1 MADAGNRNGGTEG
14 QWPVAI
20 TFVLCLLFL
29 AAIGLKVKAD
39 HDGHQTA
46 MLAEATGT
54 AQLAAARTREVLTA
68 TQAAIVSSARV
79 SSEAAAAEAAGLKA
93 VTAVGVF
100 DAQGALLQPELVSA
114 ADAGPMTAAAQLAT
128 PTGWVGVV
136 ARGGRQF
143 APAVAVQGADG
154 GTVVAFLSLSGLPA
168 PGPGRRIV
176 VTGDGGAVMAAIPA
190 AGFPE
195 VATAGEALGTS
206 ALSPDQPGAVLSS
219 QADGLPLVVGVAP
232 VMETIAVYV
241 SRDRSGLDAMWTR
254 NVLFFMLLF
263 LGPVLAFG
271 GVYFL
276 VQGQAER
283 FAVLRAMTREAE
295 RRLRIAMDGAQCGVW
310 DWDLDADRVYMS
322 QLMATTLGLSGAGRF
337 DAEDV
342 LSTLDDDDRARIRAA
357 LQASIRIGTV
367 DVTVR
372 VPGDTTGR
380 RLQIRGRAAHDRTA
394 PGVVR
399 AIGVAMEV
407 TGAAASTG
415 SADAALTSVN
425 AVRSELGAIVEALP
439 GACAIWNRQRKLVF
453 ANCEFRT
460 VFQLPDSA
468 VAPGADYSSV
478 SRLAAAQV
486 AGGGMRPDG
495 DTGAEL
501 VDLKSGIALRLME
514 RATSDGGLVSF
525 AIDITRQKADEER
538 LLRSERQTRSV
549 VSELDK
555 AQREAAEL
563 AEMYNAA
570 RLKAEEASAAKSNFL
585 ANMSHELRTP
595 LTAILGFSDMLRK
608 QMYGPLGAEQYA
620 EYARSI
626 HESGEHLLALI
637 VDVLDMA
644 KVEAGKFEIHP
655 KPTYIDELI
664 EQVVR
669 MVGARAAEKGVELE
683 VDPSDIGQATIDPRA
698 VKQILINLVGNAI
711 KFTPKGGRVLIQTRA
726 SVKDVTLRVVDTGVG
741 IAADALPRLGR
752 PFEQIENDHS
762 RAHEGTGLGLALCKA
777 FTHLHGGTIDISS
790 EEGVGTMV
798 TVTLP
803 RHSLSARDAA

>member
-1 MADAGNRNGGTEG
+1 
-14 QWPVAI
+14 
-20 TFVLCLLFL
+20 VLCLLFL
-29 AAIGLKVKAD
+29 AAIGLKVRSD
-39 HDGHQTA
+39 HDSHRATI
-46 MLAEATGT
+46 LAEAAGS
-54 AQLAAARTREVLTA
+54 AQVAAARTREVLTTARA
-68 TQAAIVSSARV
+68 TIVSGARV
-79 SSEAAAAEAAGLKA
+79 STQTAAAEASGLA
-93 VTAVGVF
+93 SVTAVGVF
-100 DAQGALLQPELVSA
+100 DPQGVLLQPELVSP
-114 ADAGPMTAAAQLAT
+114 ADAGPMSAAAQMADA
-128 PTGWVGVV
+128 TGWTGVV

-143 APAVAVQGADG
+143 VPAIAVRGADG
-154 GTVVAFLSLSGLPA
+154 GTVVAFVSLSGLAP

-176 VTGDGGAVMAAIPA
+176 VTGDGGAVIAAIPA
-190 AGFPE
+190 AGFPQA
-195 VATAGEALGTS
+195 ATAGEALGST
-206 ALSPDQPGAVLSS
+206 ALGSDQPGAMLSQ
-219 QADGLPLVVGVAP
+219 QADGAPLVVGVAP
-232 VMETIAVYV
+232 VVDGMAVYV
-241 SRDRSGLDAMWTR
+241 ARDRSGLDAMWSR
-254 NVLFFMLLF
+254 NVMFFLLLF

-276 VQGQAER
+276 VRGQAER
-283 FAVLRAMTREAE
+283 FAMLRTMTREAE

-310 DWDLDADRVYMS
+310 DWDLSADRVYMT
-322 QLMATTLGLSGAGRF
+322 QMMATTLGLSGAGRF

-342 LSTLDDDDRARIRAA
+342 LASLDDDDRARIRAA
-357 LQASIRIGTV
+357 LQASVRIGAI
-367 DVTVR
+367 DVTIK

-380 RLQIRGRAAHDRTA
+380 RLQIRGRAAHDRAA

-407 TGAAASTG
+407 TGAQAADSPVGPVTPVVLPTASDRG
-415 SADAALTSVN
+415 N
-425 AVRSELGAIVEALP
+425 EGLGPVVEALP
-439 GACAIWNRQRKLVF
+439 GACAIWNRDRKLVV
-453 ANCEFRT
+453 ANREFRS
-460 VFQLPDSA
+460 VFKLPDDT
-468 VAPGADYSSV
+468 VQPGADYASV

-486 AGGGMRPDG
+486 VGGGMRPDG

-514 RATSDGGLVSF
+514 RTTGDGGLISF

-563 AEMYNAA
+563 AAMYNAA

-595 LTAILGFSDMLRK
+595 LTAILGFSDMMRK
-608 QMYGPLGAEQYA
+608 QMYGPLGAEQYT

-711 KFTPKGGRVLIQTRA
+711 KFTPSGGRVLIQTRG

-741 IAADALPRLGR
+741 ISADALPRLGR